1 MNLTVDALVLRTQ
14 NYRESDRLCTLL
26 TRTHGIIY
34 AYARGARNL
43 KNKNFASTQQ
53 LSYASFTLFS
63 SRDRYIIDETHL
75 EHIFTAVLSELE
87 RLSLAQYLCEL
98 AEELTPPEM
107 NEPYLLLMLRALHN
121 LSKRDRSVELIKAAT
136 EMRLMSMSGF
146 MPDLVMCSGCGE
158 YETEQMFF
166 MPATGTIRCEK
177 CGPDGAAV
185 PVSRG
190 AVTAMRHC
198 CYTDLNKTYAFE
210 LSEPSLS
217 QFGAACESYLVN
229 RLERRFTTLD
239 FYRSVMSAESPATE
253 NTHTTEVNK
262 QNNDG

>member
-26 TRTHGIIY
+26 TRTHGIIH

-43 KNKNFASTQQ
+43 KNRNFASTQQ
-53 LSYASFTLFS
+53 LSFASFTLFS
-63 SRDRYIIDETHL
+63 SRDRFIIDETHL

-121 LSKRDRSVELIKAAT
+121 LSKRDRPVELIKAAT
-136 EMRLMSMSGF
+136 EMRMMSMSGF
-146 MPDLVMCSGCGE
+146 MPDLVMCSECGE
-158 YETEQMFF
+158 YETEKMFF
-166 MPATGTIRCEK
+166 MLGKGTIRCEK

-185 PVSRG
+185 PVTRG

-198 CYTDLNKTYAFE
+198 CYTDLNRTFSFE
-210 LSEPSLS
+210 LGEPSLS
-217 QFGAACESYLVN
+217 MFGAACESYLVN
-229 RLERRFTTLD
+229 RLERSFTTLD
-239 FYRSVMSAESPATE
+239 FYRSLMTSPHTATDK
-253 NTHTTEVNK
+253 NSTIEVK
-262 QNNDG
+262 EQSNDG